1 MFDTLTATMIFGA
14 LLLSGMLKGA
24 TGVGLQTVALA
35 LLTIITNLPNAISLM
50 LLPSLVTNIW
60 QACVG
65 KEIRTILIRLWPLFL
80 TATMTAWIGAKA
92 LKSVDLT
99 FLSALLG
106 VILITYAAFNLSGIR
121 FEVKTKHEWWIAPLI
136 GSVNGI
142 LSGMTGIFVVPGVFY
157 FQAIGLRRDTLIQ
170 SMGILF
176 TALTLVLTFS
186 LQRNG
191 IFTIEL
197 AVWSVMAVV
206 PAILGMI
213 MGQLIRHRVSEAV
226 FSKFF
231 FVCLILLGTFITFN
245 AF

>member
-1 MFDTLTATMIFGA
+1 MT
-14 LLLSGMLKGA
+14 
-24 TGVGLQTVALA
+24 TG
-35 LLTIITNLPNAISLM
+35 
-50 LLPSLVTNIW
+50 
-60 QACVG
+60 
-65 KEIRTILIRLWPLFL
+65 
-80 TATMTAWIGAKA
+80 IGVKA

-106 VILITYAAFNLSGIR
+106 VIWITFASFNLSGIK
-121 FEVKTKHEWWIAPLI
+121 FEVEAKKEWRIEPLS
-136 GSVNGI
+136 GSANGI

-191 IFTIEL
+191 IFTVEL
-197 AVWSVMAVV
+197 AVWSAMAVV
-206 PAILGMI
+206 PAILGMM
-213 MGQLIRHRVSEAV
+213 MGQSIRQRVSEVV
-226 FSKFF
+226 FSKIF
-231 FVCLILLGTFITFN
+231 FVCLILLGSFITFN

>member
-1 MFDTLTATMIFGA
+1 MFDTLTATTIFGA

-24 TGVGLQTVALA
+24 TGVGLQTVGLA
-35 LLTIITNLPNAISLM
+35 LLTVITNLPNAISLM

-60 QACVG
+60 QASVG

-136 GSVNGI
+136 GSANGI

-157 FQAIGLRRDTLIQ
+157 FQAIGLCGIRRFSQ
-170 SMGILF
+170 SEYYL
-176 TALTLVLTFS
+176 
-186 LQRNG
+186 
-191 IFTIEL
+191 
-197 AVWSVMAVV
+197 
-206 PAILGMI
+206 
-213 MGQLIRHRVSEAV
+213 RH
-226 FSKFF
+226 
-231 FVCLILLGTFITFN
+231 
-245 AF
+245 